1 MIEQINQ
8 LQKKLKLSQS
18 LLEFSNEIV
27 YQSKDQFILELLK
40 KLYNERYE
48 KVIERNMKAAKF
60 TILKTFDD
68 YSFTGIEFPETLTTE
83 ALKTLEFIDNGE
95 NLILYGGVGSGKTHL
110 SIALGLTAI
119 KAGKKVYF
127 YTVHDLINHLVKA
140 KEQQQLEKAMTKL
153 LKADLLILDEW
164 GYLPLH
170 QEGARLLFEVISKCY
185 EQKSIILTTNME
197 FSHWQ
202 SFLFDEKLT
211 VAIVDRLIHHSHL
224 LFFNRDSYRKQ
235 HALIK

>member
-1 MIEQINQ
+1 MIEQINH

-18 LLEFSNEIV
+18 LLEFYRSIE
-27 YQSKDQFILELLK
+27 YESKDQFILELLQM
-40 KLYNERYE
+40 LYNERNE
-48 KVIERNMKAAKF
+48 KVIERNLKAARF
-60 TILKTFDD
+60 TILKTFDG
-68 YSFTGIEFPETLTTE
+68 YSFKGIEFPDTLTTD
-83 ALKTLEFIDNGE
+83 ALKALEFIGNGE
-95 NLILYGGVGSGKTHL
+95 NLILYGGVGSGKTHM

-140 KEQQQLEKAMTKL
+140 KEQQLLEKTMNKL

-185 EQKSIILTTNME
+185 EQKSIVITTNME

-211 VAIVDRLIHHSHL
+211 IAIVDRLIHHSHL

>member
-18 LLEFSNEIV
+18 LLEFSNEIE
-27 YQSKDQFILELLK
+27 YQSKDQFILELLQ

-68 YSFTGIEFPETLTTE
+68 YSFTGIEFPDTLTTE
-83 ALKTLEFIDNGE
+83 ALKALEFINKGE

-153 LKADLLILDEW
+153 LKADLLIFDEW

-202 SFLFDEKLT
+202 SFLFDENLT

-224 LFFNRDSYRKQ
+224 LFFNRESYRKE